1 MAYRLPLRVATGRV
15 RIVLDS
21 SARLHPSEIAMLPRR
36 FTIRLT
42 FATAILLAGTSSAC
56 NDRTLISAPDGTAT
70 NRFDLK
76 PLPQTHQVVASAAI
90 VRRTK
95 PLDFNE
101 TACGTISPEGRP
113 GSSTSISL
121 KNAGLKVTFPTGA
134 VSSPTYVCL
143 TAHAGVLLTYSFYP
157 HGLHFNTDVTVQQTL
172 KGTTAFHN
180 STLASDL
187 IGGYLANEVATD
199 VDANGVGAF
208 AQVFNVVGADEAGA
222 ATNVTPST
230 AKFYTNHF
238 SGYALASGRQ

>member
-1 MAYRLPLRVATGRV
+1 MF
-15 RIVLDS
+15 
-21 SARLHPSEIAMLPRR
+21 PRR

-56 NDRTLISAPDGTAT
+56 NDRTLISAPDGTAS
-70 NRFDLK
+70 NRFDLRQIA
-76 PLPQTHQVVASAAI
+76 QTHQVVASAAI

-95 PLDFNE
+95 PLALNE
-101 TACGTISPEGRP
+101 TVCGQISPESRP
-113 GSSTSISL
+113 GSTSLSL
-121 KNAGLKVTFPTGA
+121 KNAGLKVTFPNGA

-157 HGLHFNTDVTVQQTL
+157 HGLHFNADVTVQQDL
-172 KGTTAFHN
+172 HGTTAFHN

-208 AQVFNVVGADEAGA
+208 AQVFNVVGADEAGVT
-222 ATNVTPST
+222 TNVTPMT